1 MILEEARKVIRIEA
15 DALSALADSI
25 DSSFEKAVRMILASK
40 GRVIVTGMGKSGL
53 IGQKIASTMA
63 STGTPAFF
71 LHPAEALHG
80 DLGMI
85 IRGDVVIAISNS
97 GETEEVVRI
106 LPIVKRIGAE
116 LVSMTGKPASTLA
129 KAGDVHLNIA
139 IKEEAC
145 PLGLAPTAST
155 TATLAMGDALA
166 VALLL
171 EHGFKAEDFALF
183 HPGGALGKKLLLS
196 VADMMHAGAAVPL
209 VRADLLMK
217 QVIFEITS
225 KGLGCTGVIDDE
237 GALAGVI
244 TDGDLRRALEGGTA
258 FLDQPAADLMTRNP
272 KRILRDD
279 LAAKGLQRMEQ
290 HSITSLFVFDTETSN
305 VPVGILH
312 LHDLL
317 KAGIA

>member
-1 MILEEARKVIRIEA
+1 
-15 DALSALADSI
+15 
-25 DSSFEKAVRMILASK
+25 
-40 GRVIVTGMGKSGL
+40 
-53 IGQKIASTMA
+53 
-63 STGTPAFF
+63 
-71 LHPAEALHG
+71 
-80 DLGMI
+80 
-85 IRGDVVIAISNS
+85 
-97 GETEEVVRI
+97 
-106 LPIVKRIGAE
+106 
-116 LVSMTGKPASTLA
+116 
-129 KAGDVHLNIA
+129 
-139 IKEEAC
+139 
-145 PLGLAPTAST
+145 
-155 TATLAMGDALA
+155 MGDALA

-196 VADMMHAGAAVPL
+196 VEDMMHAGAAVPL
-209 VRADLLMK
+209 VSADLLMK

-225 KGLGCTGVIDDE
+225 KGLGCTGVVDSE

-258 FLDQPAADLMTRNP
+258 FLDQPAGELMTRNP
-272 KRILRDD
+272 KRILRND

>member
-1 MILEEARKVIRIEA
+1 
-15 DALSALADSI
+15 
-25 DSSFEKAVRMILASK
+25 
-40 GRVIVTGMGKSGL
+40 
-53 IGQKIASTMA
+53 
-63 STGTPAFF
+63 
-71 LHPAEALHG
+71 
-80 DLGMI
+80 MI

-97 GETEEVVRI
+97 GETEEVLRI

-116 LVSMTGKPASTLA
+116 LVSMTGKPSSTLA

-166 VALLL
+166 VALLI

-196 VADMMHAGAAVPL
+196 VSDMMHSGPAVPL
-209 VRADLLMK
+209 VESGMLMK

-225 KGLGCTGVIDDE
+225 KGLGCTGVLDPQ

-244 TDGDLRRALEGGTA
+244 TDGDLRRALEKGTD
-258 FLDQPAADLMTRNP
+258 FLNLPAAELMTRNP
-272 KRILRDD
+272 KRILSGE
-279 LAAKGLQRMEQ
+279 LAAKGLQMMEQ
-290 HSITSLFVFDTETSN
+290 HSITSLFVFADDNSKK
-305 VPVGILH
+305 PVGILH